1 MALSLWPKPADGK
14 TSLGKL
20 KALYVVPNGG
30 NPSGTRYSLDRK
42 RFIYRMAQE
51 YNFLI
56 IEDDAYYF
64 LEERVS
70 FWAWCVPSTRNEGF
84 NISYF
89 EAGKSTRMKFT
100 QQFPKPLIRMPFL
113 FSVSVTLNMNAYEK
127 NLLRYS
133 TCVYKCGS
141 KFVCEFYHYFQK
153 LRIV

>member
-70 FWAWCVPSTRNEGF
+70 F
-84 NISYF
+84 
-89 EAGKSTRMKFT
+89 
-100 QQFPKPLIRMPFL
+100 
-113 FSVSVTLNMNAYEK
+113 
-127 NLLRYS
+127 
-133 TCVYKCGS
+133 
-141 KFVCEFYHYFQK
+141 
-153 LRIV
+153 